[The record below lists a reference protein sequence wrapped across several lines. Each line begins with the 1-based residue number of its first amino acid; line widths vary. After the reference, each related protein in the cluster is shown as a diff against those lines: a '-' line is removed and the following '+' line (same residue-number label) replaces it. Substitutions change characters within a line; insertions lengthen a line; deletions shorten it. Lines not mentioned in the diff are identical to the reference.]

1 MAPAFGELKY
11 STVDIG
17 DAVGIVGTSLLSVT
31 NQLITKYGKAVVA
44 YNAVNPALPLPL
56 LDTNNDPET
65 SLRTNT
71 FTLLASSVYN
81 LTSRK
86 FENVFATYVEA
97 YAATPWVTPT
107 TGSFQGCTTLAEACH
122 LAIKACKLAY
132 DLLQPNPFIAD
143 PEGLVGIADN
153 SDGGLEHTLQ
163 YLMDE
168 TIDPVT
174 GDTVFRINDLLRLVD
189 DQQGV

>member
-11 STVDIG
+11 STVDVG

-31 NQLITKYGKAVVA
+31 NQLITKYGRAVIA
-44 YNAVNPALPLPL
+44 YNASNPALPLPL

-71 FTLLASSVYN
+71 FTLLAAKVYSP
-81 LTSRK
+81 TAKK

-107 TGSFQGCTTLAEACH
+107 TGSFAGCTTLAEACH
-122 LAIKACKLAY
+122 LAVQACKLAY

-143 PEGLVGIADN
+143 PSGLVSIADN
-153 SDGGLEHTLQ
+153 SDGGIEHSLQ

-168 TIDPVT
+168 SINAT
-174 GDTVFRINDLLRLVD
+174 GDTVFKINNLLTLVD
-189 DQQGV
+189 GQQGV